1 MLTQF
6 MLFLELTENTI
17 RMNVA
22 SHMVDILLRRKLL
35 QNHWNVNLAMLKS
48 KSFCY
53 GEKHF

>member
-35 QNHWNVNLAMLKS
+35 QNHWNINLVMLKS